1 MTIAAPLCCHV
12 CAAAD
17 IADVEA
23 FASLARTTSDCRP
36 WPSGGRLGVCPICG
50 TVQAGVDAAWRT
62 EMAEIYGSYAM
73 FHQRGGTDHAVR
85 DSQDNT
91 LRSRS
96 GALLQRFIAWDQP
109 AERGR
114 LLDIGCGTGPLLQSA
129 AQLRPG
135 WSLAGAEQDD
145 RVRDRILAIPGVA
158 LFHAGPLNAL
168 DATFDVVSMVHVLE
182 HVADPAG
189 FLRQAASLLAPGGRL
204 LVQVPSLTE
213 NPFDLTIADHCSH
226 FTADTLSR
234 VVRNAGLQILHVDRW
249 IPKELS
255 VVAGLAKRAVA
266 ASSPAVPE
274 TRLTGEPMADL
285 ATVER
290 MVSWLHAVGGAVEH
304 LAASGPVGLL
314 GTSVAATWLASQTK
328 NEVSFFVDEDPVMQG
343 THFLG
348 RPVLAMEQVPSSA
361 TLFCPMPPAQA
372 HTIRERLI
380 RMKAAFRI
388 EIPPPLPGSVL

>member
-1 MTIAAPLCCHV
+1 MTTAAPLSCHV
-12 CAAAD
+12 CAAAG
-17 IADVEA
+17 IADVGG

-36 WPSGGRLGVCPICG
+36 WPSGGRLGVCPACR

-73 FHQRGGTDHAVR
+73 FHQRGGADHAIR
-85 DSQDNT
+85 DSQNNT

-96 GALLQRFIAWDQP
+96 RTLLQRFIAWARP
-109 AERGR
+109 PERGS

-135 WSLAGAEQDD
+135 WTLAGAEQDAH
-145 RVRDRILAIPGVA
+145 VRDRILAIPGVS

-168 DATFDVVSMVHVLE
+168 DATFDVVSMVHMLE

-204 LVQVPSLTE
+204 LIQVPSLAE

-226 FTADTLSR
+226 FTSDTLVR
-234 VVRNAGLQILHVDRW
+234 VVRSAGLKILHVDRW

-255 VVAGLAKRAVA
+255 VVAGLLERE
-266 ASSPAVPE
+266 ASNPPTVPE
-274 TRLTGEPMADL
+274 TDLAAEPTVDL

-290 MVSWLHAVGGAVEH
+290 MVSWLCAMGGTVEE
-304 LAASGPVGLL
+304 LAAAGPLGLL

-328 NEVSFFVDEDPVMQG
+328 DRVSFFVDEDPVMQG
-343 THFLG
+343 AHFLG
-348 RPVLAMEQVPSSA
+348 RPVLAPDHVPESA

-372 HTIRERLI
+372 QAIRHRLI
-380 RMKAAFRI
+380 RMGAAFRI
-388 EIPPPLPGSVL
+388 EIPRPFPDSVF